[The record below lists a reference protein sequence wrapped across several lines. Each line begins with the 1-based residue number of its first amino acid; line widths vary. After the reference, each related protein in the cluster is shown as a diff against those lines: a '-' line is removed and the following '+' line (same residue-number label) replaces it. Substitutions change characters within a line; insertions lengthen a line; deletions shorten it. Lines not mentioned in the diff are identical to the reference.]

1 MTQNSESEDWND
13 CQPGE
18 IQGVVN
24 SLRRQRRNKQLT
36 QSAVAGTSLVLLFAV
51 ALFSLPDF
59 SGNATLNHQVLA
71 YREVAQNAEDYVA
84 GRLSN
89 LVKQQ
94 VETHLSSCPHCQKHV
109 DALRVRFE
117 SDGSAP
123 PVLKNQEFTDV
134 ELSLNSELVHL
145 EYDLLLASQ

>member
-51 ALFSLPDF
+51 ALFSL
-59 SGNATLNHQVLA
+59 L
-71 YREVAQNAEDYVA
+71 ED
-84 GRLSN
+84 G
-89 LVKQQ
+89 
-94 VETHLSSCPHCQKHV
+94 
-109 DALRVRFE
+109 
-117 SDGSAP
+117 
-123 PVLKNQEFTDV
+123 
-134 ELSLNSELVHL
+134 
-145 EYDLLLASQ
+145 LLQMIN